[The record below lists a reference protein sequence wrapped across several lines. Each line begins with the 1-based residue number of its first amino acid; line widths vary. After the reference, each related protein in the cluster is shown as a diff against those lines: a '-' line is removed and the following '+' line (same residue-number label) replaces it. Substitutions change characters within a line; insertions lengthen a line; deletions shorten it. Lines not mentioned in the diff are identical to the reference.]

1 MTSTVS
7 EDCQKNLYRDLAI
20 CESLYLKRGKLYTE
34 LFKDIKILVVASL
47 ERGVFRGEEILEI
60 NRNIQISTK
69 NLFII

>member
-20 CESLYLKRGKLYTE
+20 CESLYLKRGQLYNE

-47 ERGVFRGEEILEI
+47 ERGVLRGEEISEI

>member
-1 MTSTVS
+1 MTNTVS
-7 EDCQKNLYRDLAI
+7 EDCQKDLYRDLAI
-20 CESLYLKRGKLYTE
+20 CGSLYLKRGQLYNE
-34 LFKDIKILVVASL
+34 LFKDVKISVISSL